1 MLELRRVKTE
11 KFGQGGK
18 DGWRTVAWTD
28 TFSSQGQ
35 YLLASSQSPLFFVC
49 PFPRS
54 LSDEIYWAALLAFD
68 EIYTQ
73 PTGEVPLVGMGSF
86 QIERLEGG
94 LT

>member
-1 MLELRRVKTE
+1 MDRHVLEPRSILARE
-11 KFGQGGK
+11 QS
-18 DGWRTVAWTD
+18 VA
-28 TFSSQGQ
+28 SLS
-35 YLLASSQSPLFFVC
+35 FVC